1 MPVNLAHLGSFRL
14 IKEAELFLA
23 FIVCGFKRVLNGPN
37 TWGRQQVPHY
47 HFVLKTRDDLIPDRD
62 GSEWPNDAAAQE
74 EATFVAQDLMRN
86 QEAKR
91 GSWRIEVRDQDLL
104 PRTEL
109 LFAEIDQTI
118 AHLPAELREPHILA
132 SRRIAAFSD
141 AMLAVRKTLSEVMET
156 LSRADA
162 VMAVVVGKRGYHAPS
177 D

>member
-1 MPVNLAHLGSFRL
+1 MRGDV
-14 IKEAELFLA
+14 
-23 FIVCGFKRVLNGPN
+23 RVP
-37 TWGRQQVPHY
+37 QY

-74 EATFVAQDLMRN
+74 EATLVAQDLMRN

-104 PRTEL
+104 PRSEI
-109 LFAEIDQTI
+109 LFAEIDQTT
-118 AHLPAELREPHILA
+118 AHLPPEMREPHILA

-141 AMLAVRKTLSEVMET
+141 AMLAVRKTLAEVMET

-162 VMAVVVGKRGYHAPS
+162 VMTAVVGKRG
-177 D
+177 

>member
-1 MPVNLAHLGSFRL
+1 MLRGDT
-14 IKEAELFLA
+14 E
-23 FIVCGFKRVLNGPN
+23 
-37 TWGRQQVPHY
+37 VPHY

-74 EATFVAQDLMRN
+74 EATLVAQDLMRN

-104 PRTEL
+104 PRSEL
-109 LFAEIDQTI
+109 LFAEVDQTI
-118 AHLPAELREPHILA
+118 AHMPPEMREPHILA

-141 AMLAVRKTLSEVMET
+141 AMLTVRKTIAEVMET

-162 VMAVVVGKRGYHAPS
+162 VMTVVVGKRR
-177 D
+177 

>member
-1 MPVNLAHLGSFRL
+1 M
-14 IKEAELFLA
+14 
-23 FIVCGFKRVLNGPN
+23 
-37 TWGRQQVPHY
+37 PHY

-74 EATFVAQDLMRN
+74 EATLVAQDLMRN

-104 PRTEL
+104 ARSEI

-118 AHLPAELREPHILA
+118 AYFPPEMREPHILA

-141 AMLAVRKTLSEVMET
+141 AMLAVRKTLAEVMET
-156 LSRADA
+156 LSRADE
-162 VMAVVVGKRGYHAPS
+162 VMTVVVGKRG
-177 D
+177 

>member
-1 MPVNLAHLGSFRL
+1 MRGDV
-14 IKEAELFLA
+14 
-23 FIVCGFKRVLNGPN
+23 
-37 TWGRQQVPHY
+37 QVPQY

-74 EATFVAQDLMRN
+74 EATLIAQDLMRN

-104 PRTEL
+104 PRSEL

-118 AHLPAELREPHILA
+118 AHLPTELREPHILA

-141 AMLAVRKTLSEVMET
+141 AMLAVRKTLAEVMET
-156 LSRADA
+156 LSQADA
-162 VMAVVVGKRGYHAPS
+162 VMTAVVGKRG
-177 D
+177 